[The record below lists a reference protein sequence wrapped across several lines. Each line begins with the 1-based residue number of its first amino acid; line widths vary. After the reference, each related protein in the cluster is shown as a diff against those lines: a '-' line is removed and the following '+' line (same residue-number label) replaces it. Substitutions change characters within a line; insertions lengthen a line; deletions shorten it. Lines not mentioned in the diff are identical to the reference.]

1 MITNQKNDGSSN
13 NTGILTTQA
22 TEINQ
27 KLKIKKTPVT
37 KGQKGEGEK

>member
-13 NTGILTTQA
+13 NTGILA
-22 TEINQ
+22 TEIKQ
-27 KLKIKKTPVT
+27 KLKIRKSPVH